1 MRAVAEFVMRGR
13 LQAISVCVFGVLLPP
28 FYWVSG
34 AVLGLI
40 VLRKGI
46 SEGVYVLLW
55 SCLPLIVLLF
65 LYGQVFLMLVLIGT
79 VGLAYVLRTS
89 ASWELTIAAS
99 VVLAGLSALL
109 LELMSGELIA
119 GIAES
124 YMAVI
129 AELQAQAESQANQTQ
144 ALLLTYEQAY
154 NMVFGSLA
162 VGIALNMVLF
172 LVLARWWQSALYN
185 PGGFGE
191 EFKGLRLSPII
202 ASALIAVI
210 VILMSIGVF
219 TSAPLQKWIGLITL
233 PMVLASIALVHWTV
247 AEKSMSRSWLISFY
261 LMMIFMFQL
270 VTPVLVATALMDS
283 WFDLRKVLRRAKEE

>member
-1 MRAVAEFVMRGR
+1 MRAIAEFVMRGR
-13 LQAISVCVFGVLLPP
+13 LQAIGVCVFGALLPP
-28 FYWVSG
+28 FYWLTG

-46 SEGVYVLLW
+46 NEGVYVLLW

-79 VGLAYVLRTS
+79 VALAYVLRAS

-99 VVLAGLSALL
+99 VVVAGICALL
-109 LELMSGELIA
+109 LELVSGEMIA
-119 GIAES
+119 DIAES
-124 YMAVI
+124 YVAVI
-129 AELQAQAESQANQTQ
+129 AELQAQAETQANQAQ
-144 ALLLTYEQAY
+144 ALLLTFDQAY

-172 LVLARWWQSALYN
+172 LVLARWWQSELYN

-191 EFKGLRLSPII
+191 EFRRLRLSPII
-202 ASALIAVI
+202 AAALIGVI
-210 VILMSIGVF
+210 VILMGIRAF
-219 TSAPLQKWIGLITL
+219 TSAPFQMWIGLVTL

-247 AEKSMSRSWLISFY
+247 NEKGLSRSWLFSFY

-270 VTPVLVATALMDS
+270 VTPVLVATALIDS
-283 WFDLRKVLRRAKEE
+283 WFDLRKFLRRAKEE

>member
-1 MRAVAEFVMRGR
+1 MRAIAEFVMRGR
-13 LQAISVCVFGVLLPP
+13 LQAIGVCLMGALLPP
-28 FYWVSG
+28 FYWVTG

-46 SEGVYVLLW
+46 NEGVYVLLW

-65 LYGQVFLMLVLIGT
+65 LGGEVFLMLVLVGT
-79 VGLAYVLRTS
+79 VLLAYILRVT

-99 VVLAGLSALL
+99 IVVAGVSALL
-109 LELMSGELIA
+109 LEWVSADLIA

-124 YMAVI
+124 YMTVI
-129 AELQAQAESQANQTQ
+129 ADLQAQAQSQVSQTQ
-144 ALLLTYEQAY
+144 ALLLTSEQAY

-162 VGIALNMVLF
+162 VGIALNLILF
-172 LVLARWWQSALYN
+172 LVLARWWQSTLYN
-185 PGGFGE
+185 PGGFGD
-191 EFKGLRLSPII
+191 EFKQLRLSPIV

-210 VILMSIGVF
+210 VLLMGIGVF
-219 TSAPLQKWIGLITL
+219 SSDPFQKWVGLITL

-247 AEKSMSRSWLISFY
+247 AEKGLSRSWLFSFY

-270 VTPVLVATALMDS
+270 VTPVLVATALIDS
-283 WFDLRKVLRRAKEE
+283 WFDLRKFLRREKED